1 MQAISSKWRAEG
13 RRIAFVPTM
22 GALHEGHLELLRK
35 AKKIG
40 DKLALSIYV
49 NPKQFGPKEDFA
61 RYPRDLSGDL
71 SKVSPIGVDAVFF
84 PSDWQ
89 MYPKGHQTFVEVTD
103 ATKGLCGASR
113 PAHFRGVTT
122 IVLKLFNIVRPDV
135 AVFGEKDYQQL
146 VTIRTMV
153 RDLNVPVEIIGVET
167 VRENNGLA
175 MSSRNAYLS
184 PSERISAVSINKAL
198 MFAKQIASKNEGSS
212 LKIIDSVERMLSGSG
227 LKIDYVKIC
236 DPETLKD
243 TPTTAPRSRL
253 LIAAFAGKTRLID
266 NCELYVLVST
276 PSDKQSILTPI

>member
-1 MQAISSKWRAEG
+1 
-13 RRIAFVPTM
+13 
-22 GALHEGHLELLRK
+22 
-35 AKKIG
+35 
-40 DKLALSIYV
+40 
-49 NPKQFGPKEDFA
+49 
-61 RYPRDLSGDL
+61 
-71 SKVSPIGVDAVFF
+71 
-84 PSDWQ
+84 
-89 MYPKGHQTFVEVTD
+89 
-103 ATKGLCGASR
+103 
-113 PAHFRGVTT
+113 
-122 IVLKLFNIVRPDV
+122 LFNIVRPDV